1 MASHPDQVEVPC
13 TMTID
18 EGFTAYI
25 LKCRTPNGR
34 VWATARR
41 FSEFDELRVVLVR
54 MRACARLAL
63 VSSRVVSR
71 VVSCALVAKPPR
83 PDANVRS
90 RDSVRAAPHHR

>member
-1 MASHPDQVEVPC
+1 MASHPDQVTHHTRPRMTHHTRPCMISYPVLQVEVPC

-54 MRACARLAL
+54 MRA
-63 VSSRVVSR
+63 
-71 VVSCALVAKPPR
+71 
-83 PDANVRS
+83 
-90 RDSVRAAPHHR
+90 